1 MIWKIQGISSLPRTM
16 KSKWSA
22 SRLTKKSRN
31 KKRNAGLK
39 KRRSAKRTK
48 MTGSNVVQPT

>member
-1 MIWKIQGISSLPRTM
+1 M

-39 KRRSAKRTK
+39 KRKSAKRTK
-48 MTGSNVVQPT
+48 MTGSNEVQPT